1 MRQVHAGER
10 VDGGVYVDIADATIW
25 HFTAGESY
33 GPPMVL
39 LHGLF
44 ASASTWGTQIPA
56 FLDAGQQVFVPERPG
71 HGHSP
76 DLPGEFHL
84 DRIVAR
90 TIVYLETVVRRPAN
104 LVGWADGATVA
115 LLVARD
121 RPDLVHRLV
130 FVGGYLNRA
139 GRMADEFISRVS
151 RRDPVTMDYLRIYY
165 DTTSPD
171 GPEHFETVFDK
182 AVRMLAAEPECEVSE
197 FTGVEL
203 PTLVVVGD
211 RGLVRLEHALE
222 LSRTLPSARLAVIPG
237 THILPV
243 ESPELFNPLVLS
255 FLAADPP
262 SVWEFG

>member
-1 MRQVHAGER
+1 MISALALSAVLAPAGK
-10 VDGGVYVDIADATIW
+10 VGTVGYCWGG
-25 HFTAGESY
+25 
-33 GPPMVL
+33 
-39 LHGLF
+39 
-44 ASASTWGTQIPA
+44 
-56 FLDAGQQVFVPERPG
+56 
-71 HGHSP
+71 
-76 DLPGEFHL
+76 
-84 DRIVAR
+84 
-90 TIVYLETVVRRPAN
+90 
-104 LVGWADGATVA
+104 TVA

-197 FTGVEL
+197 FTHVEV

-222 LSRTLPSARLAVIPG
+222 LSRTLPAARLAVIPG

>member
-1 MRQVHAGER
+1 MRQVHAGEH

-25 HFTAGESY
+25 HFTAGEAY
-33 GPPMVL
+33 GPPTVL

-44 ASASTWGTQIPA
+44 ASASSWGTQIPA
-56 FLDAGQQVFVPERPG
+56 FLDAGRHLFVPERSG

-76 DLPGEFHL
+76 DLPGDFSL
-84 DRIVAR
+84 QRIVER
-90 TIVYLETVVRRPAN
+90 TIVYLETVVGRPAH
-104 LVGWADGATVA
+104 LVGWADGAAVA
-115 LLVARD
+115 LLVARE

-130 FVGGYLNRA
+130 FVGGYLNAA
-139 GRMADEFISRVS
+139 GRTADAFIDQVT
-151 RRDPVTMDYLRIYY
+151 RRDPVTVDYLRIYY

-171 GPEHFETVFDK
+171 GPEHFDAVFDK
-182 AVRMLAAEPECEVSE
+182 AVRMLTTEPECEIAA
-197 FTGVEL
+197 FAGVEV
-203 PTLVVVGD
+203 PTLVVVAD

-222 LSRTLPSARLAVIPG
+222 LARTLPRGRLAVLPG